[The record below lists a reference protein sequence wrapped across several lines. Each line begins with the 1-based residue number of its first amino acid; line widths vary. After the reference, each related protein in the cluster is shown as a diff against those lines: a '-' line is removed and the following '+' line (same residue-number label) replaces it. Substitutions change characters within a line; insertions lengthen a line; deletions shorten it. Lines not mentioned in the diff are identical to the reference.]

1 MVKRDFYVQVGRV
14 CVVNTGKYAGK
25 YVTIM
30 DIADSSRVL
39 VDGPT
44 SGVPRQMMPIKHL
57 GLTKI
62 RFRVPRTAK
71 SSTLRKHIVANKVDE
86 KAKQN
91 SWVKKAARQQV
102 RANLTDFQ
110 RFQVQYLK
118 KQRQAIVARK

>member
-1 MVKRDFYVQVGRV
+1 MVKRDFFVQVGRV
-14 CVVNTGKYAGK
+14 CVINTGKYAGK

-30 DIADSSRVL
+30 DIADSTRVL

-44 SGVPRQMMPIKHL
+44 SGVPRQLIPIKHL

-71 SSTLRKHIVANKVDE
+71 SSTLRKHLAVNKIDE

-91 SWVKKAARQQV
+91 SWVKKAARQQT
-102 RANLTDFQ
+102 RENLTDFQ
-110 RFQVQYLK
+110 RFQVQLLK
-118 KQRQAIVARK
+118 KQRSLIIARK

>member
-1 MVKRDFYVQVGRV
+1 MVKRNNCVQTGRV
-14 CVVNTGKYAGK
+14 AVVNTGKYAGK

-30 DIADSSRVL
+30 DIASSATVL

-44 SGVPRQMMPIKHL
+44 SGVPRQLMPIKHL
-57 GLTKI
+57 GLTNI

-71 SSTLRKHIVANKVDE
+71 SSTLRKHIAVNKVDE

-91 SWVKKAARQQV
+91 TWVKKATQQKV

-110 RFQVQYLK
+110 RFQVQLLK
-118 KQRQAIVARK
+118 KQRSVIMYRK